1 MILRESKLLFQK
13 FGIRSISMDDIAR
26 ELGVSKKTLYQ
37 HVSSKADLIEKGFEK
52 NQCDFKI
59 VIQELSN
66 KNLNAIDELLEVSI
80 MVNDK
85 FKNFN
90 PSNIFDLQKYYPD
103 IFKKHVQHEKQF
115 AFEMIFNN
123 LEKGKKQGFYR
134 QDQDSELITGLY
146 IQKIQSI
153 HDEEFLNQANF
164 SMAKIFEVMFE
175 NHIRGIS
182 NSVGIAYFEQ
192 RKQQI
197 NFQ

>member
-1 MILRESKLLFQK
+1 MILRESKVLFQK
-13 FGIRSISMDDIAR
+13 YGIRSISMDDIAR

-37 HVSSKADLIEKGFEK
+37 HVSSKADLLEKGFEK

-59 VIQELSN
+59 VVQELSN

-80 MVNDK
+80 MVNDE

-90 PSNIFDLQKYYPD
+90 PSTIFDLQKYYPD
-103 IFKKHVQHEKQF
+103 IFKKHVQHEKKF
-115 AFEMIFNN
+115 AFEMIFKN

-134 QDQDSELITGLY
+134 KDQDSELITGLY

-164 SMAKIFEVMFE
+164 SMEKIFEVMFE

-182 NSVGIAYFEQ
+182 NAVGIAYFEQ
-192 RKQQI
+192 RKQQL